1 MNIHVLNRKEE
12 LLTIIHN
19 DDELG
24 GVLSFNLV
32 EDLAELDTLDFEVSG
47 NVEGI
52 EHIAEGNYIL
62 TQNLAGKWKQFV
74 VTRAIDSHGL
84 GVSKLVESEEC
95 ISELGDDENLVEYSG
110 KVVELG
116 TAVAELLAGTRY
128 TVGTIATPLIAPQLE
143 KSTRYASKLSVLK
156 QLAAAAGLNIFVDV
170 AVNSNNEIVKTVHLK
185 EKNKEEGKRFE
196 FDSDLGSIERAVD
209 ATCIKTAIRPLGAA
223 IEQSEED
230 VAAGKPVEYVTIK
243 DVVWFKSEGKPLDK
257 PAGQELLIDP
267 EATEKYGVL
276 GADGSMKPKVIV
288 MQFDDITDPELLAVK
303 AWAELDK
310 LAKPQINYAFTAT
323 DLTQHMSKLGEGEKP
338 VEVGDVC
345 YAIDDSVTPP
355 IVTEVVIRRIE
366 GNPDQKDSMKVEI
379 GIPETTL
386 VDGITGSGSIGVSG
400 GAGGSGSVADLT
412 AIKASINELKA
423 NKAEIT
429 DLEATNATVENLKA
443 DVAKISKVEAD
454 LANLGEVV
462 IGKADIANL
471 EAVDAKI
478 TQLKT
483 EVAYVGDLEAANA
496 KINDLT
502 AKKANI
508 TDLNATNATVNNLKA
523 EVAKIGK
530 LEVDIAAVNKLVANK
545 ADITDLNAAN
555 AKIESLQSGKADIG
569 QLNAANANIQTLL
582 AHKATI
588 EELIAG
594 NISAENIAAGT
605 ITADS
610 AIVASLNASKITTGT
625 LDAKKVTVTNL
636 NAASITAGTIDA
648 SKVNVTNINASNINT
663 GTLDASKV
671 TVSNVNAGSIIGGT
685 LDAAKVTV
693 RNLSASVITTGTLNA
708 ASVNITNL
716 NATNITTGNL
726 DCNRVNIKNLRA
738 DSIVAGSITVQG
750 ENLQKNS
757 DFSAGFKN
765 WNKTSGEMF
774 IIQDST
780 ILTDVKIC
788 MFRRTGLTSNSSAV
802 MYSGSKAIKAIPGET
817 FIASAYIFVQG
828 NYTPMDADCSVSIWF
843 YDKEGT
849 YLKGT
854 GTAFNNVV
862 KGEWTRWYHTATAP
876 ANTAYVAMG
885 VAATRNGQF
894 AWAKPMLSKG
904 TIASEWKPHTD
915 ELISSGA
922 IDNDKLAGDS
932 VTSDKLVLDEIFA
945 SEAFVTKFEAV
956 EIKAAQI
963 TTGKIASEFLDI
975 EGIISFKKNQNAFG
989 EDMADN
995 FIFDTTADK
1004 TFINGGAIYA
1014 NSVTAEKIN
1023 AKGLKI
1029 TNAGNATT
1037 FQVFD
1042 AQSAAA
1048 SNGRYQE
1055 GDVIIT
1061 GTMESTNY
1069 DPASNSGYRIDKD
1082 GNVDIYNANI
1092 RGDVILPQ
1100 AGITNYGQQN
1110 GGENLLS
1117 NSDFALTTTI
1127 SSAAKNPNCYPVGWS
1142 AYNGGVTNPT
1152 TSYHAHVNTTKFGF
1166 NVVEYN
1172 ESDGSRN
1179 WKAIS
1184 LGGLQNQINGTKEYY
1199 ISMDVYSTI
1208 PNARIYGG
1216 FHYIKTGGTSAS
1228 FHAGQY
1234 SISNFQVENWH
1245 RVSAK
1250 VPKGTDIDLTKN
1262 ITLYIYSY
1270 NYPQN
1275 GIVYIKNVKLEE
1287 GNKAT
1292 PWCPNKADAAALNP
1306 VRFWAGTDF
1315 AKRDEAPFQVLQDG
1329 TVKATRGEFGGTFTG
1344 ELSIGNIRIA
1354 DTNTSEATITVHTNN
1369 NAKKV
1374 LEFNEQI
1381 AFIGTN
1387 LTLGAENAP
1396 SLEFDSTSRTFNF
1409 TKSAV
1414 HIVGNKS
1421 KVSFPADNSAT
1432 IMKAGYNGDAGYY
1445 ECTTKYE
1452 NGSYVHQHN
1461 GVVDKDV
1468 NAPDFVFERA
1478 EGDTT
1483 VKVNGAVDVTNEVV
1497 VGSVKIV
1504 NRSKNGKKRIDFVVV

>member
-1 MNIHVLNRKEE
+1 MQTTSADYKLEIKKPSRSFECKVTIGNNIYINEDIVDIILDTIQPNEGYSIGNATSQSLELTLINKGDIIYSASQIKLEIGLRVGSAIEYILMGYYNIDDVEKTDYTTKITAFDNMIKFETSYFSSLGDTATLQQIVDELVSKTGVQFTGSLPAYTVKKLEGFTCREVLGYVASLCGGNAHITRDGKF
-12 LLTIIHN
+12 TIIVPKEVN
-19 DDELG
+19 YSITGDNYFDYKREEVKYKIGKISCKAEDKEFTKGTLGTDSMELQFENPWVTEAILTDIYNKLNG
-24 GVLSFNLV
+24 FSYLGYSMKWQGDLSLDAGDIVSVTDIKGVLRKVPILSQKFTYTGGLTCEIGAKGESKNKNSFN
-32 EDLAELDTLDFEVSG
+32 S
-47 NVEGI
+47 
-52 EHIAEGNYIL
+52 
-62 TQNLAGKWKQFV
+62 
-74 VTRAIDSHGL
+74 S
-84 GVSKLVESEEC
+84 
-95 ISELGDDENLVEYSG
+95 
-110 KVVELG
+110 
-116 TAVAELLAGTRY
+116 
-128 TVGTIATPLIAPQLE
+128 
-143 KSTRYASKLSVLK
+143 
-156 QLAAAAGLNIFVDV
+156 
-170 AVNSNNEIVKTVHLK
+170 
-185 EKNKEEGKRFE
+185 
-196 FDSDLGSIERAVD
+196 
-209 ATCIKTAIRPLGAA
+209 
-223 IEQSEED
+223 
-230 VAAGKPVEYVTIK
+230 
-243 DVVWFKSEGKPLDK
+243 
-257 PAGQELLIDP
+257 
-267 EATEKYGVL
+267 
-276 GADGSMKPKVIV
+276 
-288 MQFDDITDPELLAVK
+288 
-303 AWAELDK
+303 
-310 LAKPQINYAFTAT
+310 
-323 DLTQHMSKLGEGEKP
+323 
-338 VEVGDVC
+338 
-345 YAIDDSVTPP
+345 
-355 IVTEVVIRRIE
+355 
-366 GNPDQKDSMKVEI
+366 
-379 GIPETTL
+379 
-386 VDGITGSGSIGVSG
+386 GSGSNKVDR
-400 GAGGSGSVADLT
+400 VVT
-412 AIKASINELKA
+412 ELLLVKEALIDKA
-423 NKAEIT
+423 NIQ
-429 DLEATNATVENLKA
+429 DLEAVIIRTQKLEVET
-443 DVAKISKVEAD
+443 AKISKLEAD
-454 LANLGEVV
+454 VASINTLVA
-462 IGKADIANL
+462 GKADIANL

-478 TQLKT
+478 TQLKA

-1029 TNAGNATT
+1029 ANAGNAVT

-1042 AQSAAA
+1042 KQSADN
-1048 SNGRYQE
+1048 SGGKYQE

-1069 DPASNSGYRIDKD
+1069 DPAANTGYRIGKD
-1082 GNVDIYNANI
+1082 GNVDIFNANI

-1100 AGITNYGQQN
+1100 AGITNFGEVTGNPNIAIGTNN
-1110 GGENLLS
+1110 GISGWSWTLQTGGRSITEIVEDGIRCVKFTRDSVASTGWQYIGYSNINRGSYKPSTTYTLS
-1117 NSDFALTTTI
+1117 VEVKCSISTKVSCTIRSGNGLNAMTNTSVSDFTQVNTWEKLVFNLTTVGTFPSATDQLFYFGEMN
-1127 SSAAKNPNCYPVGWS
+1127 SST
-1142 AYNGGVTNPT
+1142 GVT
-1152 TSYHAHVNTTKFGF
+1152 YCF
-1166 NVVEYN
+1166 
-1172 ESDGSRN
+1172 RN
-1179 WKAIS
+1179 LKI
-1184 LGGLQNQINGTKEYY
+1184 
-1199 ISMDVYSTI
+1199 
-1208 PNARIYGG
+1208 
-1216 FHYIKTGGTSAS
+1216 
-1228 FHAGQY
+1228 
-1234 SISNFQVENWH
+1234 
-1245 RVSAK
+1245 
-1250 VPKGTDIDLTKN
+1250 
-1262 ITLYIYSY
+1262 
-1270 NYPQN
+1270 
-1275 GIVYIKNVKLEE
+1275 EE
-1287 GNKAT
+1287 GSAAT

-1315 AKRDEAPFQVLQDG
+1315 DKRDEAPFQVLQDG

-1354 DTNTSEATITVHTNN
+1354 DTNESEATITVHTNN

-1387 LTLGAENAP
+1387 LKLGAENAP

-1432 IMKAGYNGDAGYY
+1432 IMKAGYVASSGYF
-1445 ECTTKYE
+1445 ECVDYFRSGT
-1452 NGSYVHQHN
+1452 YVKEHN
-1461 GVVDKDV
+1461 GVVEDG
-1468 NAPDFVFERA
+1468 APDFEFKRA
-1478 EGDTT
+1478 QGDTT